1 MQLEDLADQSFELL
15 KAVLLGVEEPEAHET
30 TYNNF
35 RRSCILSQ
43 AKSILKITEDIFD
56 LEDRK
61 RTSSSPLLVRGM
73 LENLFIL
80 GAAARNEKFMGQ
92 KVIYDIEMTAHYART
107 TAKKA
112 SSKRLKEYLE
122 DQASSYEEIAKNIRQ
137 EHQINDKFKWSPVD
151 CAQEADLLR
160 QYAIEYAH
168 YSTAT
173 HGEHFSLVFREQ
185 GWTTAHVVRT
195 VTFVCLKSAEFLLIS
210 IKTKERIDLAKQLI
224 NLFKELTELERAG
237 KMRELYMNEMKGQ
250 QPITRGKRGSRSQ
263 QN

>member
-1 MQLEDLADQSFELL
+1 MQLEDLADQSYELL
-15 KAVLLGVEEPEAHET
+15 KAVLFGAEEPEEREP

-43 AKSILKITEDIFD
+43 AKSILQITEDILD

-61 RTSSSPLLVRGM
+61 RTSSSPLLVRGL

-92 KVIYDIEMTAHYART
+92 KVVYDFEMAAHYARA
-107 TAKKA
+107 TAKKT
-112 SSKRLKEYLE
+112 SSERLKEYLE
-122 DQASSYEEIAKNIRQ
+122 DQASSHEEIAKNISK

-173 HGEHFSLVFREQ
+173 HGELFSLVFREQ
-185 GWTTAHVVRT
+185 GWTTAHVIRT
-195 VTFVCLKSAEFLLIS
+195 VAFVCLKSAEFLLSS
-210 IKTKERIDLAKQLI
+210 IKTKDRIDLAKQLI
-224 NLFKELTELERAG
+224 NLFKELTEMERAG
-237 KMRELYMNEMKGQ
+237 KMRELYWDEMKGQ
-250 QPITRGKRGSRSQ
+250 QPITRGKRSARLQ